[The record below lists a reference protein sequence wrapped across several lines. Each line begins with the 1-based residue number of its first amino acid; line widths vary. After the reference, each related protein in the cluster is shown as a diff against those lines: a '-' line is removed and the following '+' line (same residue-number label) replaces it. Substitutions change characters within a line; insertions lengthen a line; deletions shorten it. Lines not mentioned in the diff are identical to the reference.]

1 MAGTDSQRTPGRELV
16 LAAVDNAESSD
27 RLMKAAVERSFQPN
41 LISGKS
47 RDWLA
52 KQTTP
57 LLSRV
62 RPHQVS
68 HNVLRRIERSRLSVR
83 KSISFTA
90 QMHQMS
96 EARHLGVLRPSW
108 KLDVKNNAYHFVDL
122 LGVRR
127 PKSDKETYKWADTPK
142 SFPSVIKAT
151 RATGSRGCYL
161 LYGPD
166 HIVHARDSQVFSDI
180 GAMEAHA
187 QELMGSQRNPL
198 PDRWMVEELVLEDS
212 AKGLPARDLKFYVFY
227 GEVALIQESRRD
239 SGLKVAFWNPDG
251 SKTVTGRYE
260 DVPLDGLGFTR
271 SDVETVSEVS
281 RAIPYPFMRI
291 DMLKG
296 ENELVLGE
304 FTPRAG
310 SFDQFNDE
318 WDRRLGE
325 AWVRAESRLLE
336 DLLRGKQFDAYL
348 NSTGLLEGINP
359 VNSAE

>member
-1 MAGTDSQRTPGRELV
+1 MAGTGSQRTPGRELV
-16 LAAVDNAESSD
+16 LAAIANAETSN
-27 RLMKAAVERSFQPN
+27 RLLKAAVDRSFQPS
-41 LISGKS
+41 LISGKTPQWVAS
-47 RDWLA
+47 QTKSLLA
-52 KQTTP
+52 TV
-57 LLSRV
+57 S
-62 RPHQVS
+62 PHHVS
-68 HNVLRRIERSRLSVR
+68 HNVLRRIERNRLSVR
-83 KSISFTA
+83 KSVSFTA

-108 KLDVKNNAYHFVDL
+108 KLDTKNNAYSFVDL

-127 PKSDKETYKWADTPK
+127 PKSDKSVYKLKNTPRF
-142 SFPSVIKAT
+142 FPSVIKAN

-161 LYGPD
+161 LYAPD
-166 HIVHARDSQVFSDI
+166 RIVHAKDSEEFADI

-187 QELMGSQRNPL
+187 ESLMRSPRNPL
-198 PDRWMVEELVLEDS
+198 PDRWMVEELILENHNE
-212 AKGLPARDLKFYVFY
+212 KIPARDLKFYVFY

-251 SKTVTGRYE
+251 STTVTGRYE
-260 DVPLDGLGFTR
+260 DVPLEDGLGFKTA
-271 SDVETVSEVS
+271 DVEIVSEIS
-281 RAIPYPFMRI
+281 RAIPHPFMRI

-296 ENELVLGE
+296 EDDLVLGE

-336 DLLRGKQFDAYL
+336 DLLRGKRFDAFL
-348 NSTGLLEGINP
+348 NSTGLLN
-359 VNSAE
+359 AEEQRD